1 MYEYMHGCMD
11 AWMHGCMYVYVYV
24 SLSFCLHFHGPV
36 NRIVEKHDFCY
47 RVLWERACS
56 MAGFAGKCC
65 WQVCMCTPAFACD
78 LSTRYL
84 ILQHAHNSRTD
95 LRVSWHGLR
104 ARALAPRRRSPGF
117 TRLPGRRLGKMVRAQ
132 PGSAGAQGQMR
143 RRRAAQPA
151 EVSTTMR
158 EAAFAVGMS
167 PARPAGSSPSPSL
180 KNQVRKDAGQAAARH
195 QPGALRCSARD
206 RLWGSRASYLSCSVL
221 TIELTSK
228 IAP

>member
-95 LRVSWHGLR
+95 LAGFL
-104 ARALAPRRRSPGF
+104 ARAASAGLSATAQVTGLHETAGPALGQDGPGPA
-117 TRLPGRRLGKMVRAQ
+117 REC
-132 PGSAGAQGQMR
+132 GSAGSNAK
-143 RRRAAQPA
+143 A
-151 EVSTTMR
+151 ES
-158 EAAFAVGMS
+158 S
-167 PARPAGSSPSPSL
+167 PAG
-180 KNQVRKDAGQAAARH
+180 
-195 QPGALRCSARD
+195 
-206 RLWGSRASYLSCSVL
+206 
-221 TIELTSK
+221 
-228 IAP
+228 

>member
-1 MYEYMHGCMD
+1 MILKHLWHVYLVFACACVSKYVSPFCLPVGLPVCPSLYVRIHAWMHGCMD

-65 WQVCMCTPAFACD
+65 WQVCMCTPAFAC

-95 LRVSWHGLR
+95 LAGFL
-104 ARALAPRRRSPGF
+104 ARAA
-117 TRLPGRRLGKMVRAQ
+117 
-132 PGSAGAQGQMR
+132 SAG
-143 RRRAAQPA
+143 
-151 EVSTTMR
+151 
-158 EAAFAVGMS
+158 
-167 PARPAGSSPSPSL
+167 L
-180 KNQVRKDAGQAAARH
+180 
-195 QPGALRCSARD
+195 SA
-206 RLWGSRASYLSCSVL
+206 
-221 TIELTSK
+221 
-228 IAP
+228 